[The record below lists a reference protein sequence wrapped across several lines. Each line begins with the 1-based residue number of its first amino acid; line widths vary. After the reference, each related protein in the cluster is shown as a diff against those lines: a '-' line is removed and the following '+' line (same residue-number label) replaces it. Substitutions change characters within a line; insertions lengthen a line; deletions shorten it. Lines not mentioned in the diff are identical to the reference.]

1 MNNTKPMTYPDMA
14 VVKQKLYSSG
24 INDISAAVLS
34 ALSAFTISEMVKPG
48 KTVAVAVGSR
58 GINRIDSVVYHSLKF
73 LKNKGLK
80 PFIVPAMGSH
90 GGATAKGQRDVL
102 AKLGITES
110 TMGSPVCSEMDVVQV
125 GKLSNGLKIFF
136 SKKALEADHIV
147 VINRIKPHTK
157 FRAEI
162 ESGLCKMLTIG
173 LGKAQGATE
182 FHRCAVQH
190 TFKVIEDAAT
200 FIINQG
206 RILVGL
212 ALLEDGRGDLAYIEA
227 ILPSSIVERDKILLK
242 EARATMGRIPFDYL
256 DILIVDFIG
265 KDISGIGM
273 DSNITGRHRDIVG
286 DFSISPHVKRI
297 FARDLSPASNGNGN
311 GIGLADITT
320 KRLVDSLDI
329 QKTYINALTAISPE
343 KAAIPIYF
351 DTDRKS
357 LDVCARTIGLDSM
370 AKARIVRIKDTASLE
385 LLQVSKAL
393 ELEVL
398 SNPNLELIT
407 PWQPFE
413 FDEDDNLMEFKNP
426 NKTIRNTL
434 AF

>member
-24 INDISAAVLS
+24 INDIPAAVLS
-34 ALSAFTISEMVKPG
+34 ALSAFTISDMVKPG

-58 GINRIDSVVYHSLKF
+58 GINRIDSVVYHCLKF
-73 LKNKGLK
+73 FKNKGLK

-110 TMGSPVCSEMDVVQV
+110 TMGTPICSEMDVVQV

-136 SKKALEADHIV
+136 SKKALEADYIV

-182 FHRCAVQH
+182 FHRRAVQH

-206 RILVGL
+206 RILFGL
-212 ALLEDGRGDLAYIEA
+212 ALLEDGRGDLMYVEA

-242 EARATMGRIPFDYL
+242 EARAAMGRIPFDYL

-297 FARDLSPASNGNGN
+297 FVRDLSPASNGNGN

-329 QKTYINALTAISPE
+329 QKTNINALTAISPE

-357 LDVCARTIGLDSM
+357 LDVCARTIGLDSI

-413 FDEDDNLMEFKNP
+413 FDEDDNL
-426 NKTIRNTL
+426 ITL
-434 AF
+434 QV

>member
-24 INDISAAVLS
+24 INDIPATVLS
-34 ALSAFTISEMVKPG
+34 ALSAFTISDMVKPG

-58 GINRIDSVVYHSLKF
+58 GINRIDSVVYHCLKF

-110 TMGSPVCSEMDVVQV
+110 TMGAPVCSEMDVVQV

-173 LGKAQGATE
+173 LGKSQGATE
-182 FHRCAVQH
+182 FHRRAIQH

-206 RILVGL
+206 RILFGL
-212 ALLEDGRGDLAYIEA
+212 ALLEDGRGDLMYVEA
-227 ILPSSIVERDKILLK
+227 ILPSSIVVRDKILLK
-242 EARATMGRIPFDYL
+242 EARAAMGRIPFDYL

-286 DFSISPHVKRI
+286 DFFISPHVKRI
-297 FARDLSPASNGNGN
+297 FVRDLSPASNGNGN

-329 QKTYINALTAISPE
+329 QKTNINALTAISPE

-413 FDEDDNLMEFKNP
+413 FDEDDNL
-426 NKTIRNTL
+426 ITL
-434 AF
+434 QV

>member
-1 MNNTKPMTYPDMA
+1 MNNTKFMTYPDMA

-24 INDISAAVLS
+24 INDIPAAVLS
-34 ALSAFTISEMVKPG
+34 ALSAFTISDMVKPG

-58 GINRIDSVVYHSLKF
+58 GINRIDSVVYHCLKF

-110 TMGSPVCSEMDVVQV
+110 TMETPVCSEMDVVQV

-173 LGKAQGATE
+173 LGKVQGATE
-182 FHRCAVQH
+182 FHRRAIQH

-206 RILVGL
+206 HILFGL
-212 ALLEDGRGDLAYIEA
+212 ALLEDGCGDLAYVEA
-227 ILPSSIVERDKILLK
+227 ILPSSIVEHDKILLK
-242 EARATMGRIPFDYL
+242 EAKATMGHIPFDYL

-413 FDEDDNLMEFKNP
+413 FDENDNL
-426 NKTIRNTL
+426 ITL
-434 AF
+434 QV

>member
-24 INDISAAVLS
+24 INDIPAAVLS
-34 ALSAFTISEMVKPG
+34 ALSAFTISDMVKPG

-58 GINRIDSVVYHSLKF
+58 GINRIDSVVYHCLKF
-73 LKNKGLK
+73 FKNKGLK

-110 TMGSPVCSEMDVVQV
+110 TMGTPICSEMDVVQV

-182 FHRCAVQH
+182 FHRRAVQH

-206 RILVGL
+206 RILFGL
-212 ALLEDGRGDLAYIEA
+212 ALLEDGRGDLMYVEA

-297 FARDLSPASNGNGN
+297 FVRDLSPASNGNGN

-357 LDVCARTIGLDSM
+357 LDVCARTIGLDSI

-413 FDEDDNLMEFKNP
+413 FDEDDNL
-426 NKTIRNTL
+426 ITL
-434 AF
+434 QV

>member
-24 INDISAAVLS
+24 INDVPAAVLS
-34 ALSAFTISEMVKPG
+34 ALSAFTISDMVKHG

-58 GINRIDSVVYHSLKF
+58 GINRIDSVVYHCLKF
-73 LKNKGLK
+73 FKNKGLK

-110 TMGSPVCSEMDVVQV
+110 TMGTPICSEMDVVQV

-182 FHRCAVQH
+182 FHRRAIQH

-206 RILVGL
+206 RILFGL
-212 ALLEDGRGDLAYIEA
+212 ALLEDGRGDLMYVEA

-297 FARDLSPASNGNGN
+297 FVRDLSPASNGNGN

-320 KRLVDSLDI
+320 KRFVDSLDI

-357 LDVCARTIGLDSM
+357 LDVCARTIGLDSI

-413 FDEDDNLMEFKNP
+413 FDEDDNL
-426 NKTIRNTL
+426 ITL
-434 AF
+434 QV

>member
-1 MNNTKPMTYPDMA
+1 MNNTKFMTYPDMA

-24 INDISAAVLS
+24 INDIPAAVLS
-34 ALSAFTISEMVKPG
+34 ALSAFTISDMVKPG

-58 GINRIDSVVYHSLKF
+58 GINRIDSVVYHCLKF

-110 TMGSPVCSEMDVVQV
+110 TMETPVCSEMDVVQV

-182 FHRCAVQH
+182 FHRRAIQH

-206 RILVGL
+206 RILFGL
-212 ALLEDGRGDLAYIEA
+212 ALLEDGRGDLAYVEA
-227 ILPSSIVERDKILLK
+227 ILPSSIIEREKMLLK
-242 EARATMGRIPFDYL
+242 DAKATMGHIPFDYL

-413 FDEDDNLMEFKNP
+413 FDENDNL
-426 NKTIRNTL
+426 ITL
-434 AF
+434 QV

>member
-1 MNNTKPMTYPDMA
+1 MTYPDMA

-58 GINRIDSVVYHSLKF
+58 GINRIDSVVYHSLTF

-110 TMGSPVCSEMDVVQV
+110 TMGTPICSEMDVVQV

-256 DILIVDFIG
+256 DLFLVDFI
-265 KDISGIGM
+265 KNDFMEIGM

-385 LLQVSKAL
+385 LLQISKAL
-393 ELEVL
+393 KLEVL
-398 SNPNLELIT
+398 SNPDLELIT

>member
-24 INDISAAVLS
+24 INDIPAAVLS
-34 ALSAFTISEMVKPG
+34 ALSAFTISDMVKPG
-48 KTVAVAVGSR
+48 ETVAVSVGSR
-58 GINRIDSVVYHSLKF
+58 GINRIDSVVYHCLKF
-73 LKNKGLK
+73 FKNKGLK

-110 TMGSPVCSEMDVVQV
+110 TMGTPICSEMDVVQV

-136 SKKALEADHIV
+136 SKKALEADYIV

-182 FHRCAVQH
+182 FHRRAVQH

-206 RILVGL
+206 RILFGL
-212 ALLEDGRGDLAYIEA
+212 ALLEDGRGDLMYVEA

-242 EARATMGRIPFDYL
+242 EARAAMGRIPFDYL

-297 FARDLSPASNGNGN
+297 FVRDLSPASNGNGN

-329 QKTYINALTAISPE
+329 QKTNINALTAISPE

-357 LDVCARTIGLDSM
+357 LDVCARTIGLDSI

-413 FDEDDNLMEFKNP
+413 FDEDDNL
-426 NKTIRNTL
+426 ITL
-434 AF
+434 QV

>member
-1 MNNTKPMTYPDMA
+1 MNNTEPMTYPDMA

-24 INDISAAVLS
+24 INDIPAAVLS
-34 ALSAFTISEMVKPG
+34 ALSAFTISDMVKPG

-58 GINRIDSVVYHSLKF
+58 GINRIDSVVYHCLKF

-110 TMGSPVCSEMDVVQV
+110 TMGAPVCSEMDVVQV

-182 FHRCAVQH
+182 FHRRAVQH

-206 RILVGL
+206 RILFGL
-212 ALLEDGRGDLAYIEA
+212 ALLEDGRGDLMYVEA

-297 FARDLSPASNGNGN
+297 FVRDLSPASNGNGN

-357 LDVCARTIGLDSM
+357 LDVCARTIGLDSI

-413 FDEDDNLMEFKNP
+413 FDEDDNLMELK
-426 NKTIRNTL
+426 KSK
-434 AF
+434 

>member
-1 MNNTKPMTYPDMA
+1 MTYPDMA

-24 INDISAAVLS
+24 INDIPAAVLS
-34 ALSAFTISEMVKPG
+34 ALSAFTISHMVKPG
-48 KTVAVAVGSR
+48 KIVAVAVGSR
-58 GINRIDSVVYHSLKF
+58 GINRIDSVVYHCLKF

-110 TMGSPVCSEMDVVQV
+110 TMEAPVCSEMDVVQV

-157 FRAEI
+157 FRAEV

-182 FHRCAVQH
+182 FHRRAVRH

-206 RILVGL
+206 RILFGL
-212 ALLEDGRGDLAYIEA
+212 ALLEDGRGDLAYVEA

-297 FARDLSPASNGNGN
+297 FVRDLSPASNGNGN

-357 LDVCARTIGLDSM
+357 LDVCAKTIGLDSM

-385 LLQVSKAL
+385 LLQISKAL

-413 FDEDDNLMEFKNP
+413 FDEDDNLMELK
-426 NKTIRNTL
+426 KSK
-434 AF
+434 

>member
-24 INDISAAVLS
+24 INDIPAAVLS
-34 ALSAFTISEMVKPG
+34 ALSAFTISDMVKPG

-58 GINRIDSVVYHSLKF
+58 GINRIDSVVYHCLKF
-73 LKNKGLK
+73 FKNKGLK

-110 TMGSPVCSEMDVVQV
+110 TMGTPICSEMDVVQV

-182 FHRCAVQH
+182 FHRRAVQH

-206 RILVGL
+206 RILFGL
-212 ALLEDGRGDLAYIEA
+212 ALLEDGRGDLMYVEA

-242 EARATMGRIPFDYL
+242 EARAAMGRIPFDYL

-297 FARDLSPASNGNGN
+297 FVRDLSPASNGNGN

-357 LDVCARTIGLDSM
+357 LDVCARTIGLDSI

-413 FDEDDNLMEFKNP
+413 FDEDDNL
-426 NKTIRNTL
+426 ITL
-434 AF
+434 QV